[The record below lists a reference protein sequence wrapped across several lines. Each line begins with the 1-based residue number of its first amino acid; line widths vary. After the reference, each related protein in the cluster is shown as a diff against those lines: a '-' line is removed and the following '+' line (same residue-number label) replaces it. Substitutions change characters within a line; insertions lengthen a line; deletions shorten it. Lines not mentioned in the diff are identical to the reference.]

1 MLHERIR
8 EERKKRRLSHSDLA
22 HKAGVSRSQLIALEQ
37 GGNPTL
43 ATVQK
48 TLAQLG
54 LRLNVLPDDSEADAA
69 LHAALAMQR
78 HALALH
84 QAAGKLVTALGGT
97 PAPAAVQP
105 AGPLPGGGGAERH
118 EASIPEELLDRL
130 EAAVEKIEQR
140 ENARKKV

>member
-1 MLHERIR
+1 MIHERIR
-8 EERKKRRLSHSDLA
+8 EERKRKRFSHADLA
-22 HKAGVSRSQLIALEQ
+22 QRAGVSRSQLISLEQ

-43 ATVQK
+43 ATIEK

-54 LRLNVLPDDSEADAA
+54 LRLNVVPDDSETDAA
-69 LHAALAMQR
+69 LQAALAMQR

-97 PAPAAVQP
+97 PATAT
-105 AGPLPGGGGAERH
+105 GPLPGGGGAERH

-140 ENARKKV
+140 ESARKKV